1 MWLAQEYYE
10 PKLSKKDE
18 SARDLVLYRKNVY
31 LDYAKRNYHDRW
43 DKFWMQYRSKL
54 DNAAEYPYRARLFIP
69 YSFTA
74 VETAIPR
81 MVEAVFSS
89 EPIVAVKPL
98 EEQDVPNAAIME
110 LLLNYQLKRMD
121 FIDTFIPLVKDCF
134 IMGSCFA
141 KVDWRKEYRNKKQ
154 VAQDTTIDE
163 MSGQPT
169 NMPMLDENGNYVLE
183 KVRLPFYD
191 DPYIYRIDPYKILLD
206 PKANPIDP
214 IGTSEAVIMITESTI
229 PQLRELEKEGIF
241 KNISEVVKVKGSSN
255 WEQGEDRY
263 ADMDI
268 TKPSMV
274 SDKHSN
280 RVLLYEYWEDDRVI
294 VLAEEKVVIRDEP
307 NPYWHCR
314 KPFVEARICPTH
326 EIYGIG
332 FMEMIEAMQHELNDK
347 HNQRADNI
355 TLALNRM
362 YIIARDADIDTEL
375 LLSEPGGIIMSNYP
389 EGVQPL
395 PQPDVTQSSFSEIAD
410 IEDNIDRTLGI
421 HDPSRGKPTD
431 RETATGV
438 VALQEQ
444 ANMRFKLMIMIFSK
458 LLSKATDMMV
468 DLNQQFLPPEK
479 EFRIT
484 GGTTQRIAKI
494 EEIVGRYDYEPVG
507 ATLEGLSK
515 YARMQQLLQFR
526 PMFAD
531 NPDFKKTEFDK
542 KLMELLNFKDYNRYF
557 MTEEEKMMKMQ
568 QAMMAQ
574 GMGAGMGGEM
584 PPDMGGLQPPPP
596 ILPTGEVEYE
606 AGAGRPPMILQ

>member
-1 MWLAQEYYE
+1 
-10 PKLSKKDE
+10 
-18 SARDLVLYRKNVY
+18 
-31 LDYAKRNYHDRW
+31 
-43 DKFWMQYRSKL
+43 MQYRSKI
-54 DNAAEYPYRARLFIP
+54 DNANEYPYRARLFIP

-74 VETAIPR
+74 VETSVPR

-89 EPIVAVKPL
+89 DPIIAVKPTEQMDVNNSSIL
-98 EEQDVPNAAIME
+98 EI
-110 LLLNYQLKRMD
+110 LLNYQFKRMSFLD
-121 FIDTFIPLVKDCF
+121 IFIPLVKDCF
-134 IMGSCFA
+134 IVGRCFA
-141 KVDWRKEYRNKKQ
+141 KVDWKKEFRYMKQ
-154 VAQDTTIDE
+154 PAIDTTVDE
-163 MSGQPT
+163 MSGQPI
-169 NMPMLDENGNYVLE
+169 NMPMVDDKGNYVLE
-183 KVRLPFYD
+183 KQRISFYD
-191 DPYIYRIDPYKILLD
+191 DPYIYRIDPYKFLLD
-206 PKANPIDP
+206 PKADPVDP
-214 IGTSEAVIMITESTI
+214 IGTSEAVIMITESTV
-229 PQLRELEKEGIF
+229 PQLKELEKEGIVR
-241 KNISEVVKVKGSSN
+241 NISEVAKVKGSST

-314 KPFVEARICPTH
+314 KPFVEARICPTN

-332 FMEMIEAMQHELNDK
+332 FMEMIESQQHELNDK

-362 YIIARDADIDTEL
+362 YVIARDADIDTEL

-395 PQPDVTQSSFSEIAD
+395 AQPDVTQSSFSEIGD

-444 ANMRFKLMIMIFSK
+444 ANMRFQLMIMIFSK
-458 LLSKATDMMV
+458 MLAKAADMMV
-468 DLNQQFLPPEK
+468 DLNEQYLEDEK
-479 EFRIT
+479 VIRIT
-484 GGTTQRIAKI
+484 GGQYEKVPQASDV
-494 EEIVGRYDYEPVG
+494 VGRYNYEPVG

-515 YARMQQLLQFR
+515 YARMQQLLQVR
-526 PMFAD
+526 PLFAD

-542 KLMELLNFKDYNRYF
+542 KLMELLNLKDFNRYF
-557 MTEEEKMMKMQ
+557 LTDEEKMMQMQ

-574 GMGAGMGGEM
+574 GMGGQPPMGGMGELPPEM
-584 PPDMGGLQPPPP
+584 MNMQPPP
-596 ILPTGEVEYE
+596 ILPTGEVEYTE
-606 AGAGRPPMILQ
+606 GAGRPPMALQ